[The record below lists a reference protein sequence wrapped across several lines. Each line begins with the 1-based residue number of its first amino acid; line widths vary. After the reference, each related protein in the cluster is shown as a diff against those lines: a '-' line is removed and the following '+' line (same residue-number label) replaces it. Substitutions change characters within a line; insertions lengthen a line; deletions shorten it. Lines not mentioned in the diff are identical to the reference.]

1 MGNDWASLTSTLSTN
16 TRIAWAQAVVE
27 NDKVRRWAS
36 ALTRLHAIS
45 DFAGTGHSA
54 GCEVISWCN
63 RKGAG
68 VQFKEFM
75 GAMKYRHRPLV
86 ICGGRKDASET
97 SRGSAE
103 ALS

>member
-1 MGNDWASLTSTLSTN
+1 MSTLSAR

-54 GCEVISWCN
+54 GCEVISSCN
-63 RKGAG
+63 GSDAD

-86 ICGGRKDASET
+86 SGIGGKDASPDT
-97 SRGSAE
+97 ATLG
-103 ALS
+103 